1 MSEVH
6 TVGQDED
13 GNPAVGLPM
22 EVVET
27 KDLCEALGYLGARL
41 DLDDL
46 EKLVRAYNQLEATA
60 PIFDP
65 TAWMKVGKNL
75 EGHKKL
81 AEAVLQ
87 FRQALEDL
95 KGL

>member
-6 TVGQDED
+6 TVGQDKD
-13 GNPAVGLPM
+13 GSPVVGLPA

-27 KDLCEALGYLGARL
+27 KDLCEALGFLGARL

-46 EKLVRAYNQLEATA
+46 GKLVRAYQQLETTA

-65 TAWMKVGKNL
+65 TGCMKVGKNL